1 MRKQEPVEAWVV
13 YHVLQGKNAGM
24 RAVCQQ
30 SEWETLDLRYPGVN
44 ERVQTGIVSETEA
57 EKLAR
62 GTSGDL
68 KKKGA

>member
-1 MRKQEPVEAWVV
+1 MRKQEKDEEWVV
-13 YHVLQGKNAGM
+13 YHVLQGKNAGL

-30 SEWETLDLRYPGVN
+30 SEWETLELRYPGVN
-44 ERVQTGIVSETEA
+44 ERIQAGIVSETEA

-68 KKKGA
+68 KNKGA